1 MSATQP
7 AKLNGREHA
16 VQLDAKDPLKSFRG
30 EFLIPTK
37 IKSGMSLPLLEPAQ
51 YTHWQLQTVTM
62 ATDLAFIFAGT
73 R

>member
-37 IKSGMSLPLLEPAQ
+37 FESGMSLPLLEPAQ
-51 YTHWQLQTVTM
+51 YTH
-62 ATDLAFIFAGT
+62 
-73 R
+73 

>member
-37 IKSGMSLPLLEPAQ
+37 IES
-51 YTHWQLQTVTM
+51 VTM
-62 ATDLAFIFAGT
+62 ATDLAFIFAGI